1 MSKVLR
7 IAIVDPIDGSRE
19 SLKSM
24 FLNMDRVWL
33 EADCSRYEFFPDVV
47 RQTEPDVG
55 VVGLDADPEK
65 ALDLVTRLRSEVPN
79 CAMLVVS
86 RSTDGQLIL
95 RAMRAGAKEFLNLP
109 LGVEELLDA
118 LNRIV
123 EQSFGSSSSRSRTTK
138 VTAVAGA
145 TGGVGTTSIAV
156 NLGCLLAAQSN
167 ASVCLVDLDL
177 ALGDADVFLDAIPE
191 YTLADVTHNVA
202 RLDITLL
209 KRSLTKHSTGLYLL
223 PRPVQLQD
231 AAVITPE
238 SLQRVIALLKASFSH
253 LILDLSK
260 AYSAIDQTALNLAD
274 DVLLVTQLDLPCLR
288 NVVRLLMSF
297 DEFDGMKEK
306 VKVVV
311 NRVGL
316 ESGQI
321 GLKKARE
328 TIGRNIYAQ
337 LPNDYRVMSEVRNN
351 GVPLIEQAPKAPI
364 TQAFRQLTQQLQE
377 TPVTDPGSEA
387 AGGGNSSSWLKF
399 WPPAKA
405 KKS

>member
-1 MSKVLR
+1 MNKVLR
-7 IAIVDPIDGSRE
+7 IAIVDPIDASRE
-19 SLKSM
+19 TLKSM

-47 RQTEPDVG
+47 QQTEPDVG
-55 VVGLDADPEK
+55 VVGLDADPDK
-65 ALDLVTRLRSEVPN
+65 ALDLITRLRSEVPN
-79 CAMLVVS
+79 CSMLVVS

-109 LGVEELLDA
+109 LGIEELLEA
-118 LNRIV
+118 LNRIA
-123 EQSFGSSSSRSRTTK
+123 EQASGGASSRSRITK
-138 VTAVAGA
+138 VTAVVGA
-145 TGGVGTTSIAV
+145 SGGVGTTSVAV
-156 NLGCLLAAQSN
+156 NLGCVLAAQNN
-167 ASVCLVDLDL
+167 APVCLVDLDL

-191 YTLADVTHNVA
+191 YTLADVTQNIS

-209 KRSLTKHSTGLYLL
+209 KRSLTKHSSGLYLL

-231 AAVITPE
+231 TQVITPE
-238 SLQRVIALLKASFSH
+238 NLQRVIALLKASFSH

-260 AYSAIDQTALNLAD
+260 SFTPIDLSALSIAD

-297 DEFDGMKEK
+297 DEFEGMKEK

-311 NRVGL
+311 NRVGHD
-316 ESGQI
+316 SGQI

-337 LPNDYRVMSEVRNN
+337 LPNDFRVMSEVRNN
-351 GVPLIEQAPKAPI
+351 GIPLIEQAPKAPL
-364 TQAFRQLTQQLQE
+364 TQAFRQLAQQLLE
-377 TPVTDPGSEA
+377 TPVNAEEAGELSGS
-387 AGGGNSSSWLKF
+387 GSSGWRKF
-399 WPPAKA
+399 WPPAKT